1 MPCLNSLEVVVESSK
16 RIDKFYGR
24 DIDTIRMGK
33 RMHHISMLKA
43 CAKTIKYSMTFETG
57 RHCVGSN
64 HVGVGVVD
72 KASMKLFFPLFL
84 LECMHCM
91 HESRK
96 SFIHSHAFVFEL

>member
-24 DIDTIRMGK
+24 DIDTISMGK

-91 HESRK
+91 H
-96 SFIHSHAFVFEL
+96 